1 MFAIVLVV
9 CGMSVRGQ
17 ELYVFSEPASNMPSK
32 SISVKY
38 SGKFL
43 KNTHHTN
50 RTEQRHTPELMFGL
64 NKNWMVHG
72 SVSFSDMYS
81 SNLRWESARLYTKYR
96 FLSNDDVHRH
106 FRMAAFGTASGSRN
120 PVEYDELSLDGDQ
133 GGIQAGVIATQLW
146 NKLAVSGTGS
156 VLQVLADRPKVF
168 PDNHTYSSFNYSL
181 SAGYLVL
188 PFEYT
193 SYRQTNLNVYAELLG
208 QRSLDKKLYF
218 IDFAPALQLI
228 FNSIYK
234 LNLGYRFQL
243 GGNMNR
249 MSNNSFHISFESI
262 FLNALKRKA

>member
-1 MFAIVLVV
+1 MLGIVLVV
-9 CGMSVRGQ
+9 CGMSVRAQ

-50 RTEQRHTPELMFGL
+50 RVEQRHTPELMFGI
-64 NKNWMVHG
+64 NKNLMIHG

-81 SNLRWESARLYTKYR
+81 ENVRFESARIYTKYR

-106 FRMAAFGTASGSRN
+106 FRMAVFGAASGSRN
-120 PVEYDELSLDGDQ
+120 RVEYDELSLDGDQ
-133 GGIQAGVIATQLW
+133 GGVQAGLIATQLW

-156 VLQVLADRPKVF
+156 VLQVLSDKSKVF
-168 PDNHTYSSFNYSL
+168 PDNNTYTSFNYSV

-188 PFEYT
+188 PVEYT
-193 SYRQTNLNVYAELLG
+193 SYRQTNLNVYAEFLG
-208 QRSLDKKLYF
+208 QKSLDQQLYF

-228 FNSIYK
+228 FNSTYK
-234 LNLGYRFQL
+234 LNFGYRFQL

-249 MSNNSFHISFESI
+249 MSDNSFHISFESI